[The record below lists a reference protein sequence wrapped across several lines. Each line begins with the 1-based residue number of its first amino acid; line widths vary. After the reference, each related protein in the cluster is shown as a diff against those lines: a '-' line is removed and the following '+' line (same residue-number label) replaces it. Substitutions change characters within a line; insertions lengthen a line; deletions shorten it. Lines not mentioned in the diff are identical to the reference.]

1 MTVIKSTKSKL
12 CCNCYLVYKGSTQP
26 FETLKLAGK
35 EEAKNFAK
43 ESQEIDWQELIT
55 LAEAAIEKKER
66 GKCVHYSWFFAI
78 IGLASQQ

>member
-66 GKCVHYSWFFAI
+66 GKCVHYS
-78 IGLASQQ
+78 